1 MVAPKDA
8 LTVRLSEISCQVDL
22 STVTVQQKDC
32 DEDARGS
39 DQLLDEET
47 GAALPRSCKGL
58 YDSLDSDDKRALD
71 KFLSCFKGDKIKRH
85 EEPRRKR
92 VKTKHHRPV
101 EDISAF
107 NKLTEAVMDVLVQG
121 GKRTY
126 PGFKLLEGTS
136 WPGLL
141 HVAPGVF
148 HMDYLKVPGRC
159 LLRPVCLLTRD
170 LVPLDD
176 SGTRQP
182 WVYYFYISLPDAT
195 I

>member
-1 MVAPKDA
+1 MPSSTQFPDPIIFSIQHPDLTSSMVAPKDA
-8 LTVRLSEISCQVDL
+8 VTARLLEISCQVDL
-22 STVTVQQKDC
+22 STVTIQQQEGDG
-32 DEDARGS
+32 DASGS

-47 GAALPRSCKGL
+47 KAILPPTYKGL
-58 YDSLDSDDKRALD
+58 YDNLSSDDQRALD
-71 KFLSCFKGDKIKRH
+71 KFLSCFKGERTRRRH

-107 NKLTEAVMDVLVQG
+107 LKLTEAVMDVLVQG

-148 HMDYLKVPGRC
+148 HMDYLKVRGRC
-159 LLRPVCLLTRD
+159 LP
-170 LVPLDD
+170 
-176 SGTRQP
+176 
-182 WVYYFYISLPDAT
+182 
-195 I
+195 